1 MGIENTVCSCVEIS
15 RTIQPKPNSNQTGK
29 VMNSNIETNL
39 NGQQF
44 SADQT
49 HAAEQTA
56 PAIVEEL
63 TIDELAVR
71 EEYAACY
78 TVK

>member
-1 MGIENTVCSCVEIS
+1 MNTL
-15 RTIQPKPNSNQTGK
+15 Q
-29 VMNSNIETNL
+29 ETNL
-39 NGQQF
+39 QF
-44 SADQT
+44 TTDQVR
-49 HAAEQTA
+49 AAEQSA

>member
-1 MGIENTVCSCVEIS
+1 
-15 RTIQPKPNSNQTGK
+15 
-29 VMNSNIETNL
+29 MNSNIETSPVAL
-39 NGQQF
+39 QF

-49 HAAEQTA
+49 RAAEQSV

>member
-1 MGIENTVCSCVEIS
+1 
-15 RTIQPKPNSNQTGK
+15 
-29 VMNSNIETNL
+29 MNTNL
-39 NGQQF
+39 ETSQAGLQF

-49 HAAEQTA
+49 RAAEQSA

>member
-1 MGIENTVCSCVEIS
+1 MNT
-15 RTIQPKPNSNQTGK
+15 NQ
-29 VMNSNIETNL
+29 EL
-39 NGQQF
+39 DQNGLQF

-49 HAAEQTA
+49 RSAEQSA

-71 EEYAACY
+71 EEYAACL

>member
-1 MGIENTVCSCVEIS
+1 MNT
-15 RTIQPKPNSNQTGK
+15 NQ
-29 VMNSNIETNL
+29 EL
-39 NGQQF
+39 NQAALQF

-49 HAAEQTA
+49 RAANQSV

-71 EEYAACY
+71 EEYAACL

>member
-1 MGIENTVCSCVEIS
+1 MNT
-15 RTIQPKPNSNQTGK
+15 
-29 VMNSNIETNL
+29 NIETNL
-39 NGQQF
+39 NSQQF

-49 HAAEQTA
+49 RAPEQSV

-78 TVK
+78 TVR